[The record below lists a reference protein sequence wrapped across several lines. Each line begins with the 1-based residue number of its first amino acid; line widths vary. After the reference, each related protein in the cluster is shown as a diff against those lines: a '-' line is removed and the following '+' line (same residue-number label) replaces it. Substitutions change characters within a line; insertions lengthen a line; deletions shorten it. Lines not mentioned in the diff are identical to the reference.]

1 MKSIC
6 KYVHV
11 DVGICIIRTSDLNT
25 CRESWRECLRMSVC
39 SIKLNVIALNSEI
52 YYDFVSRENGSKPMA
67 YFCKINE

>member
-1 MKSIC
+1 MSRIM
-6 KYVHV
+6 
-11 DVGICIIRTSDLNT
+11 
-25 CRESWRECLRMSVC
+25 ERMFTYEC